1 MLKRTCAAA
10 LLLVLLSYGTFAQ
23 TKYDDI
29 KELFNWYL
37 EATIDVVN
45 VLENSQDTKQIAQA
59 LEDYVDVTLEFV
71 PQMEQFEKKY
81 PELDEMSDPP
91 KELEEIMERFEK
103 TMERA
108 GAAFGGLV
116 QFAEDP
122 DVQKAMERFQ
132 EVGGM

>member
-1 MLKRTCAAA
+1 MLKRTIAAA
-10 LLLVLLSYGTFAQ
+10 LLFVLLSYGAFAQ
-23 TKYDDI
+23 TKYEDI

-59 LEDYVDVTLEFV
+59 LEDYVDATLEFV
-71 PQMEQFEKKY
+71 PQMEQFEEKY
-81 PELDEMSDPP
+81 PELSEMSDPP
-91 KELEEIMERFEK
+91 QELEEIMERFEK

-108 GAAFGGLV
+108 GTAFGGLA
-116 QFAEDP
+116 QYAEDP
-122 DVQKAMERFQ
+122 DVQKAMERFE